1 MSPEETELVRGIL
14 TSLQTTSVH
23 GFDILVQGTTIE
35 GIINVVVILSSIIVA
50 IVAWKITYDRAQK
63 AEKNIDSLPPV
74 VESAIWCLILGCLAA
89 FIFTI
94 IGDSV
99 MSIVV
104 PEYVVINT
112 IVEKAA
118 GIATT

>member
-1 MSPEETELVRGIL
+1 LVRGIL

-23 GFDILVQGTTIE
+23 GFDILVRGTIIE

-50 IVAWKITYDRAQK
+50 IIAWKIAYDRTQK
-63 AEKNIDSLPPV
+63 AKKSIDSLPPI
-74 VESAIWCLILGCLAA
+74 VESVIWCLIFGFLAA
-89 FIFTI
+89 FVFSI

-99 MSIVV
+99 MSIIV
-104 PEYVVINT
+104 PEYVVINN